1 MKSYTMY
8 EQETSITYNSEENT
22 ATVYTARPM
31 DIRKL
36 DKLYSER
43 RDDMKLEA
51 ITDLSRTYSIPKKW
65 IKIVPNRILTEE
77 QKEKYRL
84 QMNKNLNR

>member
-1 MKSYTMY
+1 MKSYSLY
-8 EQETSITYNSEENT
+8 EQETSITYNNEENT
-22 ATVYTARPM
+22 ATIYTARPV

-43 RDDMKLEA
+43 SDDMKLKA
-51 ITDLSRTYSIPKKW
+51 STDLSRTYSIPKKW

-77 QKEKYRL
+77 QKEEIRQRFSKS
-84 QMNKNLNR
+84 KK

>member
-1 MKSYTMY
+1 MQSYTMY
-8 EQETSITYNSEENT
+8 EQETSITYNNEEKT
-22 ATVYTARPM
+22 ATVYTARPV

-51 ITDLSRTYSIPKKW
+51 STDLSRTYSIPKKW

-77 QKEKYRL
+77 QKEEIRQRFSKS
-84 QMNKNLNR
+84 KK